1 MNYSLN
7 YIKTM
12 PEIYSDALAKRPD
25 LKLYNYK
32 VGDEWKSH
40 TYQEVYDMLP
50 DLGFGLRSLGI
61 EAQDKVGILSENR
74 PEWCMFDWTC
84 AHFNYVSVPVY
95 QTSIPK
101 QIEYILNHSEC
112 KVVVVS
118 NEEQLKKLITLKSK
132 LKFMKYAI
140 LLEEVKHEET
150 WVISL
155 EDLKKAG
162 KKVRKTAKESM
173 REIAAKIKPEN
184 LWSIIYTSGST
195 GDPKGVLLT
204 HFNVAA
210 NVQQTQDHEKFKSNK
225 RWLSF
230 LPLSHT
236 FERVTSLFSFW
247 IGAEIYFAES
257 IAKVPDNL
265 KEVKP
270 HFMTTVPRL
279 LEKIYSKVIEQV
291 LAGPQVKQDIFNWAQ
306 KVGHKTAVKYLKDNK
321 TPIGP
326 LGLQYALA
334 KRLVFNKIAAVFG
347 GEFSRCVSGGAPL
360 APEIGEFFLM
370 AGVRVLEGYGLT
382 EMSPVTHANRNEH
395 LVFGTVGKAL
405 PDVQTTIAS
414 DGEILLKGP
423 NQMQGYYKAPVETAE
438 AIDKDGWFHT
448 GDIGFIDEDG
458 NLKITDRK
466 KNIIITAGGK
476 NIAPAGVEAEICS
489 SNFIDQAV
497 VIGDRRKYLVAILVP
512 SLEIFAKWGKKQNPP
527 LEFSTYEDVAT
538 SKDVDKLI
546 KDELALSQD
555 GLARYEQI
563 KYFFIAPQ
571 PFTIE
576 TGELTASMKIK
587 RNEIINKYDL
597 EIEELYNN

>member
-1 MNYSLN
+1 MN

-12 PEIYSDALAKRPD
+12 PDLYSDALAKRPD
-25 LKLYNYK
+25 VKLYNYK
-32 VGDEWKSH
+32 VGDEWKSY
-40 TYQEVYDMLP
+40 TYQEIYDILP
-50 DLGFGLRSLGI
+50 DLGFGLKSLGI

-132 LKFMKYAI
+132 LKFIKYAI

-162 KKVRKTAKESM
+162 KKARKASKVSM
-173 REIAAKIKPEN
+173 QEIAAKIKPEN

-210 NVQQTQDHEKFKSNK
+210 NVQQTQEHEKFKSNK

-279 LEKIYSKVIEQV
+279 LEKIYSTVIEQV
-291 LAGPQVKQDIFNWAQ
+291 LSGPQAKQEIFNF
-306 KVGHKTAVKYLKDNK
+306 T
-321 TPIGP
+321 
-326 LGLQYALA
+326 
-334 KRLVFNKIAAVFG
+334 
-347 GEFSRCVSGGAPL
+347 
-360 APEIGEFFLM
+360 
-370 AGVRVLEGYGLT
+370 
-382 EMSPVTHANRNEH
+382 
-395 LVFGTVGKAL
+395 
-405 PDVQTTIAS
+405 
-414 DGEILLKGP
+414 
-423 NQMQGYYKAPVETAE
+423 
-438 AIDKDGWFHT
+438 
-448 GDIGFIDEDG
+448 
-458 NLKITDRK
+458 
-466 KNIIITAGGK
+466 
-476 NIAPAGVEAEICS
+476 
-489 SNFIDQAV
+489 
-497 VIGDRRKYLVAILVP
+497 AILP
-512 SLEIFAKWGKKQNPP
+512 ATIF
-527 LEFSTYEDVAT
+527 
-538 SKDVDKLI
+538 
-546 KDELALSQD
+546 
-555 GLARYEQI
+555 
-563 KYFFIAPQ
+563 
-571 PFTIE
+571 
-576 TGELTASMKIK
+576 
-587 RNEIINKYDL
+587 
-597 EIEELYNN
+597 

>member
-1 MNYSLN
+1 MN

-12 PEIYSDALAKRPD
+12 PALYADALAQGPD
-25 LKLYNYK
+25 RKLYNYK

-74 PEWCMFDWTC
+74 PEWCFFDWTC

-118 NEEQLKKLITLKSK
+118 NEEQLKKLIPLKSK
-132 LKFMKYAI
+132 LKSLKYAI

-150 WVISL
+150 WVMTI

-162 KKVRKTAKESM
+162 KKVRKTAKKSM
-173 REIAAKIKPEN
+173 QEIAATIKPEN

-279 LEKIYSKVIEQV
+279 LEKIYSTVIEQV

-321 TPIGP
+321 TPLGP

-370 AGVRVLEGYGLT
+370 AGIRVLEGYGLT
-382 EMSPVTHANRNEH
+382 EMSPVTHANRNDH

-405 PDVQTTIAS
+405 PDVQTVIAP

-476 NIAPAGVEAEICS
+476 NIAPSAVEAEICS
-489 SNFIDQAV
+489 SKFIEQAI
-497 VIGDRRKYLVAILVP
+497 VIGDRRQYLVAILVP

-527 LEFSTYEDVAT
+527 LEFLTYADVAT
-538 SKDVDKLI
+538 SKDVEKLI
-546 KDELALSQD
+546 KDELASSQEN
-555 GLARYEQI
+555 LARYEQI

-587 RNEIINKYDL
+587 RNEVINKYDL
-597 EIEELYNN
+597 EVEELYKN

>member
-1 MNYSLN
+1 
-7 YIKTM
+7 
-12 PEIYSDALAKRPD
+12 
-25 LKLYNYK
+25 
-32 VGDEWKSH
+32 
-40 TYQEVYDMLP
+40 
-50 DLGFGLRSLGI
+50 
-61 EAQDKVGILSENR
+61 
-74 PEWCMFDWTC
+74 MFDWTC
-84 AHFNYVSVPVY
+84 AHFNFVSVPVY

-112 KVVVVS
+112 KVVIVS
-118 NEEQLKKLITLKSK
+118 NEEQLKKLITLKSR

-140 LLEEVKHEET
+140 LLEEVKHKET
-150 WVISL
+150 WAISL

-162 KKVRKTAKESM
+162 KKARKASNVSM
-173 REIAAKIKPEN
+173 QEIAAKTKPED

-195 GDPKGVLLT
+195 GDPKGVLIS
-204 HFNVAA
+204 HFNMAA
-210 NVQQTQDHEKFKSNK
+210 NVQQTQAHSKFKKNK

-230 LPLSHT
+230 LPLSHS
-236 FERVTSLFSFW
+236 FERITSLFSFW
-247 IGAEIYFAES
+247 VGAEIYFAES

-270 HFMTTVPRL
+270 HHMTTVPRL
-279 LEKIYSKVIEQV
+279 LEKIYSTVIEQV
-291 LAGPQVKQDIFNWAQ
+291 ISGPKAKQEIFNWAQ
-306 KVGHKTAVKYLKDNK
+306 RVGTKAVNKYLVYNK
-321 TPIGP
+321 TP
-326 LGLQYALA
+326 LGLLGIQYSWA
-334 KRLVFNKIAAVFG
+334 KRLVFSKIAAVFG
-347 GEFSRCVSGGAPL
+347 GEFVRCVSGGAPL
-360 APEIGEFFLM
+360 AKEIGEFFLM
-370 AGVRVLEGYGLT
+370 AGIRVQEGYGLT
-382 EMSPVTHANRNEH
+382 EMSPITHANAIEH
-395 LVFGTVGKAL
+395 LKFGTVGIAL
-405 PDVQTTIAS
+405 PDVQTVIAS

-423 NQMQGYYKAPVETAE
+423 NMMGGYYKSPTETAE

-458 NLKITDRK
+458 YLKITDRK

-489 SNFIDQAV
+489 SKFIEQAV

-512 SLEIFAKWGKKQNPP
+512 SLEIFAKWGKMQDPP
-527 LEFSTYEDVAT
+527 LEFSTYQDVAM

>member
-1 MNYSLN
+1 
-7 YIKTM
+7 M
-12 PEIYSDALAKRPD
+12 PDLYSDALAQGPD
-25 LKLYNYK
+25 RKLYNYK

-40 TYQEVYDMLP
+40 TYQEIYDMLP

>member
-150 WVISL
+150 WVMSL

>member
-1 MNYSLN
+1 MEDIST
-7 YIKTM
+7 KV
-12 PEIYSDALAKRPD
+12 KPD
-25 LKLYNYK
+25 
-32 VGDEWKSH
+32 D
-40 TYQEVYDMLP
+40 
-50 DLGFGLRSLGI
+50 
-61 EAQDKVGILSENR
+61 
-74 PEWCMFDWTC
+74 
-84 AHFNYVSVPVY
+84 
-95 QTSIPK
+95 
-101 QIEYILNHSEC
+101 
-112 KVVVVS
+112 
-118 NEEQLKKLITLKSK
+118 
-132 LKFMKYAI
+132 
-140 LLEEVKHEET
+140 
-150 WVISL
+150 
-155 EDLKKAG
+155 
-162 KKVRKTAKESM
+162 
-173 REIAAKIKPEN
+173 

-195 GDPKGVLLT
+195 GVPKGVMLS
-204 HFNVAA
+204 HFNIAA

-236 FERVTSLFSFW
+236 FERCTSLFSFW

-279 LEKIYSKVIEQV
+279 LEKIYSTVIEQV

-306 KVGHKTAVKYLKDNK
+306 HVGHKTAVKYLKDNK
-321 TPIGP
+321 TP
-326 LGLQYALA
+326 LGLLGIQYGLA

-382 EMSPVTHANRNEH
+382 EMSPITHANINEH
-395 LVFGTVGKAL
+395 LVFGTVGRAI
-405 PDVQTTIAS
+405 PDVQTSIAA
-414 DGEILLKGP
+414 DGEILVKGP
-423 NQMQGYYKAPVETAE
+423 NMMSGYYKSPTETAE

-466 KNIIITAGGK
+466 KNLIVTSGGK
-476 NIAPAGVEAEICS
+476 NIAPAGVERELCS

-497 VIGDRRKYLVAILVP
+497 VVGDRRKFLVAILVP
-512 SLEIFAKWGKKQNPP
+512 SFEIIAKWGKKQNPP

-546 KDELALSQD
+546 KDELALSQE
-555 GLARYEQI
+555 GLARFEQI

-587 RNEIINKYDL
+587 RNEIINKYNL

>member
-1 MNYSLN
+1 
-7 YIKTM
+7 M
-12 PEIYSDALAKRPD
+12 PDLYSDALAQGPD
-25 LKLYNYK
+25 RKLYNYK

>member
-1 MNYSLN
+1 
-7 YIKTM
+7 M

-50 DLGFGLRSLGI
+50 DLGFGLQSLGI
-61 EAQDKVGILSENR
+61 KKQDKVGILSENR
-74 PEWCMFDWTC
+74 PEWCFFDWTC
-84 AHFNYVSVPVY
+84 AHFNFVSVPVY

-101 QIEYILNHSEC
+101 QIKYILNHSEC

-118 NEEQLKKLITLKSK
+118 NEEQLKKLIPLKSK
-132 LKFMKYAI
+132 IKSLKYAI
-140 LLEEVKHEET
+140 LLEKVKHNED
-150 WVISL
+150 WVISI
-155 EDLKKAG
+155 EDLIKAG
-162 KKVRKTAKESM
+162 KETRKASEVSMEDISAKV
-173 REIAAKIKPEN
+173 KPDD
-184 LWSIIYTSGST
+184 LWSIIYTSGTS

-204 HFNVAA
+204 QFNVAA
-210 NVQQTQDHEKFKSNK
+210 NVQQTQEHEKFKSNK

-257 IAKVPDNL
+257 IVKVPDNL

-279 LEKIYSKVIEQV
+279 LEKIYSTVIEQV
-291 LAGPQVKQDIFNWAQ
+291 LAGPKAKQEIFNWAQ
-306 KVGHKTAVKYLKDNK
+306 HVGHKTAVKYLKDNK
-321 TPIGP
+321 TPLGP
-326 LGLQYALA
+326 LGFKYSLA
-334 KRLVFNKIAAVFG
+334 KKLVFSKIAAVFG

-360 APEIGEFFLM
+360 APEVGEFFLM
-370 AGVRVLEGYGLT
+370 AGIRVLEGYGLT
-382 EMSPVTHANRNEH
+382 EMSPVTHANINDH

-405 PDVQTTIAS
+405 PDVQTRIAA

-423 NQMQGYYKAPVETAE
+423 NMMRGYYKSPVETAE

-466 KNIIITAGGK
+466 KNLIVTSGGK
-476 NIAPAGVEAEICS
+476 NIAPAGVERELCS
-489 SNFIDQAV
+489 SNFIEQAV
-497 VIGDRRKYLVAILVP
+497 VIGDRRKFLVAILVP
-512 SLEIFAKWGKKQNPP
+512 SFEIFAKWGKKQNPP
-527 LEFSTYEDVAT
+527 LEFTTYEDVAT

-546 KDELALSQD
+546 KDELAAAQGD
-555 GLARYEQI
+555 LARYEQI

-587 RNEIINKYDL
+587 RNEIINRYEL